1 MGQQRQVTVSTTL
14 VKSNGRAMLRS
25 QTVVEIQNDGALP
38 QNESFTIQTSPAF
51 VSVTAYE

>member
-14 VKSNGRAMLRS
+14 VKINGRAMLRS
-25 QTVVEIQNDGALP
+25 QTVVEIQNDRALP